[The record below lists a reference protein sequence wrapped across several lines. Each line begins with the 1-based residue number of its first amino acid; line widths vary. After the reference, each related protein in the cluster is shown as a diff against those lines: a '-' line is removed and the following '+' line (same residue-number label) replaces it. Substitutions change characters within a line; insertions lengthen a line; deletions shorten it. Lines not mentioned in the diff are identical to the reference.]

1 MELACLLVSEPSFEW
16 SARWKMD
23 WGGSLCIALAK
34 PRPTTHAPL
43 PPRNVI
49 DLTGPCLTD
58 ARQRWAQ
65 VRLSTLVDPP
75 LLRVG
80 WAWRDARSAQASWW
94 LETRRRV
101 GAKK

>member
-1 MELACLLVSEPSFEW
+1 MEDELGC
-16 SARWKMD
+16 
-23 WGGSLCIALAK
+23 GSLCIALAK

-58 ARQRWAQ
+58 ARLRWAQ

-80 WAWRDARSAQASWW
+80 WAWRDAGLHMPSGGSRP
-94 LETRRRV
+94 RRRV
-101 GAKK
+101 GAKIK